1 MERLIDGDRRLRREY
16 SAAFKASV
24 LEQTR
29 EPGAS
34 VAGVA
39 LSHGLHPNMVHRWLR
54 EQCLTREQA
63 QRQTLAFVALPLPAV
78 AADGHV
84 GQTANPTPTQAC
96 VDSQFIRIEL
106 QRAKATVTIAWPLA
120 AAAQCAQ
127 KTLKGMALRA
137 QQREKACGVAT
148 GL

>member
-1 MERLIDGDRRLRREY
+1 MERLIDGERRLRREY

-54 EQCLTREQA
+54 EQRLTRQQA
-63 QRQTLAFVALPLPAV
+63 QPQTPAFVALPVPAV
-78 AADGHV
+78 VADDRVAQTATAAATQTSGDGHV
-84 GQTANPTPTQAC
+84 
-96 VDSQFIRIEL
+96 IRIEV
-106 QRAKATVTIAWPLA
+106 QRASATITIAWPVT

-127 KTLKGMALRA
+127 ALRELL
-137 QQREKACGVAT
+137 R
-148 GL
+148 